1 MFLTQRRN
9 VCDLRP
15 SRCSPQALI
24 IAGLQG
30 QLQDSMA
37 YRETDLLIIG
47 AGIVGLATALETTLR
62 FPEMTLAIVEKED
75 RVAAHQTGHNSGVI
89 HSGLYYKT
97 GSLKARNCVAGAA
110 SMKRFCQQHGVP
122 FEECGKL
129 VVATRPEEV
138 PRLEQLHQRG
148 IANGVPGLRML
159 NREQFREIEPHCDG
173 ISGLQVPTTGIVDYT
188 AVAQKYAELIQRA
201 GGEIVL
207 RAKVLGL
214 RQEGDCNIVETSAG
228 TFRARYVI
236 NCAGLY
242 SATITRMAG
251 VQTDL
256 EIIPFRGEYYEVK
269 PERRHLIRALIYP
282 VPDPRFP
289 FLGVHFTRR
298 VNGSVEAGPNAL
310 LAFRREGYTG
320 TSPDLNEAMEMLLF
334 PGFRKMARKYWR
346 MGLAEQYRSWI
357 KAAFVKSLQKMV
369 PELQE
374 SDLAPGGSG
383 VRAQAVDS
391 NGNLVDDFH
400 FVHSKGMIHV
410 CNVPSPAA
418 TASLEIGK
426 EIVDMLAKR
435 FELSPSSVQP
445 VTS

>member
-15 SRCSPQALI
+15 SRYSPQALI

-129 VVATRPEEV
+129 VVATSPEEV
-138 PRLEQLHQRG
+138 RRLEQLHQRG

-188 AVAQKYAELIQRA
+188 AVAQKYAELIGRA
-201 GGEIVL
+201 GGEIVF

-214 RQEGDCNIVETSAG
+214 RQEGDCNRSEEHTSE
-228 TFRARYVI
+228 
-236 NCAGLY
+236 LQ
-242 SATITRMAG
+242 S
-251 VQTDL
+251 L
-256 EIIPFRGEYYEVK
+256 
-269 PERRHLIRALIYP
+269 RHLVCR
-282 VPDPRFP
+282 
-289 FLGVHFTRR
+289 
-298 VNGSVEAGPNAL
+298 L
-310 LAFRREGYTG
+310 L
-320 TSPDLNEAMEMLLF
+320 
-334 PGFRKMARKYWR
+334 
-346 MGLAEQYRSWI
+346 
-357 KAAFVKSLQKMV
+357 
-369 PELQE
+369 
-374 SDLAPGGSG
+374 
-383 VRAQAVDS
+383 
-391 NGNLVDDFH
+391 
-400 FVHSKGMIHV
+400 
-410 CNVPSPAA
+410 
-418 TASLEIGK
+418 LEK
-426 EIVDMLAKR
+426 KK
-435 FELSPSSVQP
+435 
-445 VTS
+445 